1 MVEAERRDQD
11 TGLIWGLHFSFD
23 RESPAPKRILWGL
36 FLMGLGA
43 VLLLMQLGVL
53 RIPGLWRFWPV
64 VFGVTAV
71 GQLTERKPGAA
82 AMSVLM
88 GVAFFAAQFGW
99 LGLSYRSFWPL
110 LVIAVGVGIAMAAIS
125 GEDNGVR

>member
-1 MVEAERRDQD
+1 MQMER
-11 TGLIWGLHFSFD
+11 TGPGGSKLVWGIHLS
-23 RESPAPKRILWGL
+23 RESPATKRIVWGL
-36 FLMGLGA
+36 FLIGLGA
-43 VLLLMQLGVL
+43 VLLLMQLGIL
-53 RIPGLWRFWPV
+53 QIPGLWRFWPV

-71 GQLTERKPGAA
+71 SQLTERKPGAA

-110 LVIAVGVGIAMAAIS
+110 LVVAVGVGIALAAIS
-125 GEDNGVR
+125 GEENGVR

>member
-1 MVEAERRDQD
+1 MDVERSGQG
-11 TGLIWGLHFSFD
+11 TGLIWGIHLS
-23 RESPAPKRILWGL
+23 RESPARRRIVWGL
-36 FLMGLGA
+36 FLMGLGT

-53 RIPGLWRFWPV
+53 QIPGLWRFWPA
-64 VFGVTAV
+64 VFGVAAV
-71 GQLTERKPGAA
+71 SQLMERKPGSA

-110 LVIAVGVGIAMAAIS
+110 LVVAVGVGIVLAAIS
-125 GEDNGVR
+125 GEDRHGAR

>member
-1 MVEAERRDQD
+1 MVEAERSDQG
-11 TGLIWGLHFSFD
+11 TGRVWGVHVDLSQ
-23 RESPAPKRILWGL
+23 ESPAPKRILWGL

-43 VLLLMQLGVL
+43 VLLLMQLGVV

-82 AMSVLM
+82 ATSVLV

-110 LVIAVGVGIAMAAIS
+110 LVIAVGVGMAMAAIS
-125 GEDNGVR
+125 GEDHGVR